1 MVEKILRYQD
11 FWFELFPEVIQFI
24 LLYLA
29 HGGSSFSDRNLVSVP
44 VVPIIRQ
51 FFRRS
56 IVHWKIL
63 KFNKH
68 VDSGF
73 KISHLVFLQHVKAK
87 EHVHWLSLQYRKAT
101 EKKRFQNFLLNM
113 NLPWSEIF
121 LFYLNLCHVY
131 PSWSRENWEEES
143 WNRKSW
149 WCVCCS
155 SHTKTFS
162 TTNLIS
168 FEFPLL

>member
-1 MVEKILRYQD
+1 MSRAYGRENFKISRL
-11 FWFELFPEVIQFI
+11 ELFPEVIQFI

-68 VDSGF
+68 VDSGY

-101 EKKRFQNFLLNM
+101 EKRDFKISDWIWIYLEVRYSCSIWICAM
-113 NLPWSEIF
+113 CTLPEA
-121 LFYLNLCHVY
+121 
-131 PSWSRENWEEES
+131 EKTE
-143 WNRKSW
+143 RKK
-149 WCVCCS
+149 VGTVRVGDVFVAP
-155 SHTKTFS
+155 HTRKHLVQQT
-162 TTNLIS
+162 
-168 FEFPLL
+168 

>member
-1 MVEKILRYQD
+1 MSRAYGREN
-11 FWFELFPEVIQFI
+11 FEISRLLIWIFPEVIQFI

-68 VDSGF
+68 VDSGY

-101 EKKRFQNFLLNM
+101 EKRDFKISDWIWIYLEVRYSCSIWICAM
-113 NLPWSEIF
+113 CTLPEA
-121 LFYLNLCHVY
+121 
-131 PSWSRENWEEES
+131 EKTE
-143 WNRKSW
+143 RKK
-149 WCVCCS
+149 VGTVRVGDVFVAP
-155 SHTKTFS
+155 HTRKHFVQQT
-162 TTNLIS
+162 
-168 FEFPLL
+168 

>member
-68 VDSGF
+68 VDSGY

-101 EKKRFQNFLLNM
+101 EKKKISKFLIEYEFTLKWDIPV
-113 NLPWSEIF
+113 LSESVPCVPF
-121 LFYLNLCHVY
+121 LKQ
-131 PSWSRENWEEES
+131 
-143 WNRKSW
+143 RKLRGR
-149 WCVCCS
+149 
-155 SHTKTFS
+155 K
-162 TTNLIS
+162 L
-168 FEFPLL
+168 EQ